1 MTNPSNI
8 SFLILAAGKGSRMN
22 SEKPKVLH
30 KVFNTTILNL
40 LIENATEQNNDKIS
54 IVISEEG
61 RFIEK
66 TIESNKKFDYIIQ
79 KERLGTAHAVKTA
92 LTEGNIADDGTLIIL
107 YGDSPFISS
116 KTVSKLTKK
125 IEMGNLA
132 TVAAFNCEVENQYGR
147 LCVNGDELERIVEYK
162 DANKEEKKIKLCNS
176 GIMALNLKH
185 ARRLISKINNNNNN
199 KEYYLTDIIEEV
211 NKTNEKASFVEV
223 EYNEVQG
230 INNKVELANASKYY
244 FAVNRKKALDNGVTL
259 IDPDT
264 SFLGHAIEFGKD
276 VVIEPNVTI
285 FAHSKIGDRVTIKSH
300 SYIEEAIIKN
310 DITIGPFARIRPNT
324 EIKNKVKIGNF
335 VEIKNSV
342 INTSSKINHFSYIG
356 DSEIG
361 ESVNIGAGTITCNY
375 DGFKK
380 HKTIIKDKVFIG
392 SNSSLVAPLT
402 IGEGSIIG
410 AGSTITSDITS
421 NSVTIS
427 RCEQKNIADAR
438 EFRKKKNT

>member
-199 KEYYLTDIIEEV
+199 KEYYLTDIVKMARSDKIAVNVSEPVKVEEV
-211 NKTNEKASFVEV
+211 FGVNSRS
-223 EYNEVQG
+223 Q
-230 INNKVELANASKYY
+230 LATLERVYQSWQTDKLLNSG
-244 FAVNRKKALDNGVTL
+244 VSLLDPQRVD
-259 IDPDT
+259 IR
-264 SFLGHAIEFGKD
+264 GK
-276 VVIEPNVTI
+276 
-285 FAHSKIGDRVTIKSH
+285 
-300 SYIEEAIIKN
+300 
-310 DITIGPFARIRPNT
+310 
-324 EIKNKVKIGNF
+324 
-335 VEIKNSV
+335 
-342 INTSSKINHFSYIG
+342 
-356 DSEIG
+356 
-361 ESVNIGAGTITCNY
+361 
-375 DGFKK
+375 
-380 HKTIIKDKVFIG
+380 
-392 SNSSLVAPLT
+392 
-402 IGEGSIIG
+402 
-410 AGSTITSDITS
+410 
-421 NSVTIS
+421 
-427 RCEQKNIADAR
+427 
-438 EFRKKKNT
+438 